1 MGSGDQ
7 LTNAAIP
14 LIVVVSGPSGVGK
27 DTLLERMEELHSS
40 LNFHFVV
47 TATTRDPR
55 SGERDGVNHHFLDR
69 EQFQDLIREDALLE
83 WAEVYDNYYGVPK
96 AQVEDALAVGKHVFV
111 RVDIQGAARI
121 RTLVPEALFVMVLPP
136 DLETLRR
143 RLVARGENTLES
155 IERRLSAAESEMAQA
170 SQFDVQLVN
179 HDGRLDEIVD
189 ELVEIIERESR
200 RVPARRMDI

>member
-1 MGSGDQ
+1 MRQGVRLQLADDTRQVDGPGDCQHGQ
-7 LTNAAIP
+7 LCTHVTVCYVECYLIAAHQQSNAAIP

-69 EQFQDLIREDALLE
+69 EQFQDLIRDDALLE

-96 AQVEDALAVGKHVFV
+96 AQVADALAAGKHVFV
-111 RVDIQGAARI
+111 RVDVQGAARI

-136 DLETLRR
+136 D
-143 RLVARGENTLES
+143 G
-155 IERRLSAAESEMAQA
+155 
-170 SQFDVQLVN
+170 
-179 HDGRLDEIVD
+179 
-189 ELVEIIERESR
+189 SR
-200 RVPARRMDI
+200 VCLPPLPTPAPSPTKRTGI